1 MWSATSNLNET
12 KIRRSY
18 DVACRV
24 RNDSIW
30 SNSQL
35 NKLKSGIK
43 NGTELKLKLSTNVFG
58 DYMVVLLK
66 SQIMSKQ
73 EIAKK
78 LHKSVIRK

>member
-1 MWSATSNLNET
+1 M
-12 KIRRSY
+12 
-18 DVACRV
+18 ACRV

-73 EIAKK
+73 EIATE

>member
-1 MWSATSNLNET
+1 M
-12 KIRRSY
+12 
-18 DVACRV
+18 ACRV

-43 NGTELKLKLSTNVFG
+43 NGTELKLKLSKNVFG

-73 EIAKK
+73 EIAKE